1 LSEELFTIAAR
12 KREDILRKVA
22 ELAFHEYLERA
33 RDLWLPYMPKSN
45 PPKAVAGVDGGNQ
58 KVDFKGFSLYA
69 VTGSSVTYVYDN
81 VNDKFVVKNS
91 FTLADLDILTPP
103 QITERIDLYRE
114 ILEAKA
120 ALIASQNEAK
130 LILIDGSLRS
140 TLITPYPLR
149 GEKRL
154 AVALKQLMEVWGE
167 SYLWELKS
175 RLIKGIDNPSIF
187 KTEPIASKEIL
198 KDEPSADEDT
208 IPAILFLEY
217 VEKLLVY
224 WHLIINMTKKSYLPI
239 FISKNSRSQ
248 LYFKGLGKEI
258 GKQPPPDIFIFESL
272 SEDAGYTIPYPLS
285 DEEAKPL
292 KHMPAVLDLNRLYNK
307 LRVATTYIRL
317 QHGAPVLR
325 IEIPY
330 IKDSN
335 EITVSNDLIESL
347 MNSLVTISS
356 DGYPY
361 PLIEAHMVSHIRR
374 DVMTSLAH
382 ALGLEAY
389 LTGREVVEEW
399 LL

>member
-1 LSEELFTIAAR
+1 MSEELFTIAAR
-12 KREDILRKVA
+12 KRDDIRRKVA
-22 ELAFHEYLERA
+22 ELAIDEYLRRA
-33 RDLWLPYMPKSN
+33 RDLWSSYKPKSS
-45 PPKAVAGVDGGNQ
+45 PPKAVAGIDGGNQ
-58 KVDFKGFSLYA
+58 KIDFKGFSLYA
-69 VTGSSVTYVYDN
+69 VTGSSVTYAYSDT
-81 VNDKFVVKNS
+81 DGKFVFKNS

-120 ALIASQNEAK
+120 ALIASQNNAK

-154 AVALKQLMEVWGE
+154 NVALKQLMNVWGE

-175 RLIKGIDNPSIF
+175 RLIKGISNPSIF
-187 KTEPIASKEIL
+187 REEPITSKEIL
-198 KDEPSADEDT
+198 KDEPSVDEDT
-208 IPAILFLEY
+208 IPAILFMEY
-217 VEKLLVY
+217 VEKLLIY
-224 WHLIINMTKKSYLPI
+224 WHLIVNMSKKSYLPV
-239 FISKNSRSQ
+239 FVSKNSRSQ
-248 LYFKGLGKEI
+248 LYFKGFGKEV

-272 SEDAGYTIPYPLS
+272 GKDTGYTIPYPLS

-292 KHMPAVLDLNRLYNK
+292 KHMPAVLDLDVLYSK

-317 QHGAPVLR
+317 QYGGPVLR
-325 IEIPY
+325 LEIPY

-335 EITVSNDLIESL
+335 SFTITNDLVESV
-347 MNSLVTISS
+347 MDSLLSVSS

-361 PLIEAHMVSHIRR
+361 PLLEAHMVSHIRR
-374 DVMTSLAH
+374 DIMASLAH